1 MGICAN
7 LCVRMHV
14 CECMSACA
22 CVLVLASE
30 CICVYA
36 HAMKSV
42 NVGQNTMFSL
52 LIITES
58 VVNENSPSEIIMKK
72 AKSR

>member
-36 HAMKSV
+36 HAMKCECGPKY
-42 NVGQNTMFSL
+42 NVF
-52 LIITES
+52 IINYNRERS
-58 VVNENSPSEIIMKK
+58 K
-72 AKSR
+72 